1 MRIVFFG
8 SGAFA
13 IPSLEAL
20 VSAGHD
26 VTAVVTQPDEK
37 KGRGQV
43 LSPPPL
49 KPVAEARRIRV
60 LQPRRVREEIDS
72 LRALAPEI
80 QVVVA
85 YGQILP
91 PSVLGVPARGSV
103 NVHASLLP
111 RHRGAAPIQWA
122 ILKGDEETGV
132 TTMRLDQGMDTGP
145 IFLQEKT
152 PIGPDETAVAL
163 GERLSVSGAALLLE
177 TLRRLG
183 EGSVLPTPQDSERA
197 TLAPLLRK
205 EDSLL
210 DFGENAG
217 NLARRVRA
225 LNPWPGT
232 VTRSADRVLKILA
245 ARVEGGATKDPGTI
259 LGIDPEGV
267 LVACGGESALRL
279 LEVQPESGRRMSSNA
294 FARGGGLR
302 VGDRLG

>member
-20 VSAGHD
+20 VAAGHD

-43 LSPPPL
+43 LSPPPV
-49 KPVAEARRIRV
+49 KPVAEARGIRV
-60 LQPRRVREEIDS
+60 LQPPKVREGADS

-91 PSVLGVPARGSV
+91 SSVLGLPHRGSV

-132 TTMRLDQGMDTGP
+132 TTMLLDRGMDTGP
-145 IFLQEKT
+145 ILLQKKT
-152 PIGPDETAVAL
+152 PIGSEETAAAL
-163 GERLSVSGAALLLE
+163 GERLAVSGAALLLE
-177 TLRRLG
+177 TLRRLE
-183 EGSVLPTPQDSERA
+183 EGSLRPTPQDSERA

-210 DFGENAG
+210 DFRENAT

-232 VTRSADRVLKILA
+232 ATRSAGRGLKILT
-245 ARVEGGATKDPGTI
+245 ARVEGATSEEPGTVF
-259 LGIDPEGV
+259 GIDSDGV
-267 LVACGGESALRL
+267 LVACGGESSLRL
-279 LEVQPESGRRMSSNA
+279 LDVQPESGRKMSSAA
-294 FARGGGLR
+294 FARGGRLR
-302 VGDRLG
+302 LGDRLG